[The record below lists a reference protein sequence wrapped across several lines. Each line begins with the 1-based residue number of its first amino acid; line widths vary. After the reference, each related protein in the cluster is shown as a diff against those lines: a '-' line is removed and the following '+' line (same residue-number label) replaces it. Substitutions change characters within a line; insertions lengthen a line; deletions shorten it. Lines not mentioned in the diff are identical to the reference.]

1 MDESG
6 ACSAIAALTDIV
18 VKATEASCQT
28 GPSAA
33 EQKRNLLSDMF
44 NQINS
49 PSNAF
54 SLDTTV
60 NNAKL
65 FVVKAGLKEGAAC
78 AASPEPVLLEAVNA
92 YFDDPSINGPTRALA
107 TTLDGL
113 ANTAVNNA
121 VINAQA
127 AIARIPGGKRQAAKK
142 IVFEAAVK
150 KAQAFYKNQHQIQQS
165 WDMVLACATHLA
177 HEP

>member
-60 NNAKL
+60 N
-65 FVVKAGLKEGAAC
+65 
-78 AASPEPVLLEAVNA
+78 
-92 YFDDPSINGPTRALA
+92 
-107 TTLDGL
+107 
-113 ANTAVNNA
+113 TAVS
-121 VINAQA
+121 
-127 AIARIPGGKRQAAKK
+127 
-142 IVFEAAVK
+142 ELM
-150 KAQAFYKNQHQIQQS
+150 Y
-165 WDMVLACATHLA
+165 
-177 HEP
+177 